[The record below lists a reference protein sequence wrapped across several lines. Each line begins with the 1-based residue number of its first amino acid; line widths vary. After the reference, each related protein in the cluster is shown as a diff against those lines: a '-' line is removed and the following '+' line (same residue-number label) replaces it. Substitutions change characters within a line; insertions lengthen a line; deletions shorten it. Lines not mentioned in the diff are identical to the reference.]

1 MGHYYTMHTTQTT
14 TTGDLATF
22 GQVAETLK
30 IHTSTLRRLWRSG
43 AIPGYRIGHRTIR
56 LSLREVT
63 QALRVGK
70 SEGGQ
75 P

>member
-1 MGHYYTMHTTQTT
+1 MNTTQTNT
-14 TTGDLATF
+14 KDDVATF
-22 GQVAETLK
+22 GQVADRLK
-30 IHTSTLRRLWRSG
+30 IHVSTLRRLWRSG

-56 LSLREVT
+56 LNLREVT